1 MTEGEIPE
9 EFLVDAQVLDA
20 AEALQTQAIVCAWQA
35 DAPLEAGQRIRAIR
49 ARIGSHIPA
58 CVINADLGKADAVLD
73 LPAATAVLGQALQAA
88 QLRAWL
94 RRVPRN

>member
-1 MTEGEIPE
+1 VQ
-9 EFLVDAQVLDA
+9 VDAQVLDA

-49 ARIGSHIPA
+49 ARMGSHIPA